1 MTQIEAK
8 NKEELINGISKH
20 LFLEVQSYIPFN
32 TILNIFRYSKKYQE
46 ELNVNLSVY
55 QKWFIKNKIKFDYDL
70 YISIDKLLAFLQKEF
85 HNFTREEDK
94 ASLIKVIEEIKDEKK
109 TKEKISDIP
118 PLRNRDISYEEN
130 INWIKDKY
138 SNYLTLSYKYICHH
152 GHSFQIT
159 DQSEQAIIPSQC
171 FPNACVISAD
181 NNFIVPA
188 SMMENLIY
196 FEIRPVTRSKVLF
209 YNDTGKEEIVL
220 NKLERFYISRN
231 RVITS
236 DCAKSPKNKNY
247 DIKFKFKKLELIQI
261 CLDLEKDF
269 IYLSKY
275 FGIDLLE
282 SIDDIKNDKV
292 LLFENMKNKILNY
305 ELLDTT
311 NTFSL
316 TLKFNGDSS
325 TSFDLVFKITR
336 HVDNLKRYTLT
347 ILQGYDTLTHE
358 EIYEE
363 NNKKEKAL
371 VGYKDLNVL
380 KYDNLFY
387 SSLGTLNDIKI
398 VVPKSIDE
406 MAKNK
411 FFEFF
416 NLNENNYSLRT
427 LHLKM
432 NNSINFGELFK
443 NIAKFRVLESL
454 VVKDPIKDIKELL
467 NLVENIS
474 KIHTIEYLNLYYLG
488 TLTSE
493 EKAKISQYSQNILFV
508 DVYKEKKP
516 KDNNL
521 IIFEIDEKYHLEI
534 DRFYQFTY

>member
-8 NKEELINGISKH
+8 NKEGLINGISKH
-20 LFLEVQSYIPFN
+20 LFLEIQSYIPFN
-32 TILNIFRYSKKYQE
+32 TILNIFRHSKKYQE
-46 ELNVNLSVY
+46 VLNVNISIY

-70 YISIDKLLAFLQKEF
+70 YISIDKFLAFLQKEF
-85 HNFTREEDK
+85 HNFTKEEDK
-94 ASLIKVIEEIKDEKK
+94 ASLTKIIEEIKDEKK
-109 TKEKISDIP
+109 TKENISDIP
-118 PLRNRDISYEEN
+118 PLRNRDISYEEK
-130 INWIKDKY
+130 INWKKDIY
-138 SNYLTLSYKYICHH
+138 SNYLSLGYEYICHH
-152 GHSFQIT
+152 GHRFQIT
-159 DQSEQAIIPSQC
+159 DQSEQEIIPSQC
-171 FPNACVISAD
+171 FPNVCVISTD
-181 NNFIVPA
+181 NNFIIPA
-188 SMMENLIY
+188 SMMEKLIDLD
-196 FEIRPVTRSKVLF
+196 IRPVTRSKVLF

-220 NKLERFYISRN
+220 NKLERFYVSRN
-231 RVITS
+231 RVVTS
-236 DCAKSPKNKNY
+236 NCAKAPKNKNY
-247 DIKFKFKKLELIQI
+247 DIKFKFKKIELIQI

-269 IYLSKY
+269 TYLSKY